1 MDQIIENTEFSI
13 SYYLMR
19 KAAAQGIP
27 ISGTFELTSRCNFN
41 CKMCYIHNQNNLSH
55 LKKKEL
61 SVEQW
66 LSIAEDAKRNGML
79 FLLLT
84 GGEAMLR
91 EDFIEL
97 YSKLAVMGFRIT
109 INSNGSLLNQ
119 NILECFQKYPP
130 ARVNISLYGACD
142 ETYQALCENKAFN
155 KVRQS
160 IHQLKEAGISVRV
173 TMMLTPYNK
182 DDMEAVYQIAKDENA
197 ICEMTSYMF
206 PPTRVDGKCGVN
218 QARLS
223 SQQAGIYMARR
234 EKLLMGEKEFNA
246 YLKSLEEIPKISIKE
261 DVKEGR
267 GIMCQAGRGAFWITW
282 DGMMKP
288 CGLMLAQ
295 EVSIIKE
302 KFDVAWDKIRS
313 ITENIRLP
321 KECVA
326 CEKQHVCQQ
335 CASVCQA
342 ETGRFDGKP
351 VYMCEL
357 VEAKLKEYER
367 LKENDK
373 KDRKKNLSKL

>member
-13 SYYLMR
+13 SFYLMR

-41 CKMCYIHNQNNLSH
+41 CKMCYIHNQNNPAH

-66 LSIAEDAKRNGML
+66 LSIAEDAKRRGML

-97 YSKLAVMGFRIT
+97 YSQLAVMGFRIT
-109 INSNGSLLNQ
+109 INSNGSLLNEE
-119 NILECFQKYPP
+119 ILSCFKRYPP
-130 ARVNISLYGACD
+130 SRVNISLYGACD
-142 ETYQALCENKAFN
+142 ETYQALCENKAFD

-182 DDMEAVYQIAKDENA
+182 DDMEAVYQIAKEEDA

-206 PPTRVDGKCGVN
+206 PPTRANGECGVN

-223 SQQAGIYMARR
+223 SLEAGIYMARR
-234 EKLLMGEKEFNA
+234 EELLMEKKEFNA
-246 YLKSLEEIPKISIKE
+246 FLKRLEEMPKISIKE

-288 CGLMLAQ
+288 CGLMLEN
-295 EVSIIKE
+295 EVSVLE
-302 KFDVAWDKIRS
+302 DGFENAWRKTHELALS
-313 ITENIRLP
+313 IRLP
-321 KECVA
+321 KECVT
-326 CEKQHVCQQ
+326 CDKQHVCQQ

-351 VYMCEL
+351 TYMCEL
-357 VEAKLKEYER
+357 VESKLREYER
-367 LKENDK
+367 LKEK
-373 KDRKKNLSKL
+373 